1 VTSEKKTGRPAT
13 PSQQLDHPHLRRHAV
28 HVHERIWRWRSPD
41 SAQHGL
47 GLDWSLRYP
56 SRSARC
62 SSEAASRRRQK
73 VARMRVV
80 GDVMAPTA
88 DVLYDLYGKAIT
100 GHRFSDAYRPRRPSV
115 SEPLLLGGVAYTP
128 NVVTA
133 WDGMRW
139 PWPRRV
145 SIRSRSLAESM
156 HYDASRRTVRPW
168 QSHRTRRS
176 AGW

>member
-13 PSQQLDHPHLRRHAV
+13 PSQQLDHPHLRPYAV
-28 HVHERIWRWRSPD
+28 HVQESIWRWRSPD

-56 SRSARC
+56 SRPARC

-100 GHRFSDAYRPRRPSV
+100 GQ
-115 SEPLLLGGVAYTP
+115 PLF
-128 NVVTA
+128 
-133 WDGMRW
+133 
-139 PWPRRV
+139 
-145 SIRSRSLAESM
+145 
-156 HYDASRRTVRPW
+156 
-168 QSHRTRRS
+168 
-176 AGW
+176 

>member
-1 VTSEKKTGRPAT
+1 M
-13 PSQQLDHPHLRRHAV
+13 
-28 HVHERIWRWRSPD
+28 RSPTPKARP
-41 SAQHGL
+41 STPASTCCSRPREHLALALPRLRQHGL
-47 GLDWSLRYP
+47 GLDRSLRYP

-80 GDVMAPTA
+80 GDVMAPPPTSSTTCTA
-88 DVLYDLYGKAIT
+88 KPLPVN
-100 GHRFSDAYRPRRPSV
+100 RFSDAYRPRRPSV
-115 SEPLLLGGVAYTP
+115 SEPLLLGGVDYTP